1 MEKARDGFV
10 DLLIGYRKIKM
21 HDITVVFDG
30 HKSGSGIEN
39 VAVRGGVKIIYSRL
53 GDRADDVIK
62 RLISKDRREWIV
74 VTSDRGIADHAWSVN
89 SIPIPSDRFFETVS
103 KQINRNNAETET
115 TAKDADEFLYKDL
128 DDAEYSNSLKGNPNK
143 LSKKEKAVRR
153 ALSKL

>member
-30 HKSGSGIEN
+30 YKSGSGIEN

-74 VTSDRGIADHAWSVN
+74 VSNDRDIANHAWSVN
-89 SIPIPSDRFFETVS
+89 SIPIPSERFFEIVS
-103 KQINRNNAETET
+103 RHAGQIVKQTREET
-115 TAKDADEFLYKDL
+115 ADGLSYKDFEE
-128 DDAEYSNSLKGNPNK
+128 DGYSHASKGNPYQ
-143 LSKKEKAVRR
+143 LSKKEKAAKR
-153 ALSKL
+153 ALGKL